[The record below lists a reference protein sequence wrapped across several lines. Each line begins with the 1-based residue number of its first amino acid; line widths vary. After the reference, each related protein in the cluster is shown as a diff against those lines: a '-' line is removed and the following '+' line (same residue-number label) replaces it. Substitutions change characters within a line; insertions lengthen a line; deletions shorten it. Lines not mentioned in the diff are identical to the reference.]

1 MYVFSTMTKL
11 LGCWSSCEVSTVF
24 RKASDVI
31 WFPINLKI
39 GGNDSGDYVKREK
52 KQKTKKIQIQPP
64 HSGCGGLCHRM
75 HVTLKCHP

>member
-1 MYVFSTMTKL
+1 MTKL

-52 KQKTKKIQIQPP
+52 NKKQKKSRYSRRTAVVV
-64 HSGCGGLCHRM
+64 GC
-75 HVTLKCHP
+75 VTECTLH